1 MQPDYS
7 PLDTQ
12 LLFPY
17 LGSGTVGSKECFS
30 VSIVDDVLVEALET
44 LILSLSNPLGDPVE
58 FQPNPSTTTVFIINN
73 DGELWH

>member
-7 PLDTQ
+7 ALATQ

-17 LGSGTVGSKECFS
+17 LGSGVVGSKECFF
-30 VSIVDDVLVEALET
+30 VSIVDDVLVEGSET

-58 FQPNPSTTTVFIINN
+58 FQPNPGTTTVYILSN